1 MEPQKQTRCNID
13 FIQKLETNPKE
24 LGILGAGTQTKS
36 YLYINDCI
44 EAMFLG
50 LEKTRNQVEIYNI
63 GSEDQTNVKTIAEI
77 VVEEMKLKNVKLK
90 FTGGVDG
97 GRGWK
102 GDVKNMLLDISKIK
116 TLEWKPKHNT
126 QQAVRTIKEYIQNNA

>member
-1 MEPQKQTRCNID
+1 M
-13 FIQKLETNPKE
+13 L
-24 LGILGAGTQTKS
+24 
-36 YLYINDCI
+36 
-44 EAMFLG
+44 LG

-116 TLEWKPKHNT
+116 TLEWKLKLNSR
-126 QQAVRTIKEYIQNNA
+126 QAVKKTARTLIQKRSEKQNI